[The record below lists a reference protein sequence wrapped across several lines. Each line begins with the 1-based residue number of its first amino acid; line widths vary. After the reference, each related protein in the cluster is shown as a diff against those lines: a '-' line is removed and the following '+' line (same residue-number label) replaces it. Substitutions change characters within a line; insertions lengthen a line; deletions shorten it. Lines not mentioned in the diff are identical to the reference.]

1 MHEPLALSLHNKSGS
16 TRELHAP
23 NARLQNREQEVRE
36 ESTRRY
42 FSRTRTKKTDKRSNE
57 ERSSKLSQG
66 VPPPRNPR
74 SFPFDSPPTLPR
86 VIANSKGSR
95 GSPSS
100 LTPFRS
106 SRAVSTRVAMGD
118 RPRFFHEWNRRFPF
132 FPKPPPTPPS
142 TGPRRRGMEL
152 GAANLPKLFS
162 ASRRR
167 CNTELFNTNKA

>member
-1 MHEPLALSLHNKSGS
+1 MHEPLALSLHNKSGA

-66 VPPPRNPR
+66 VPSRNPR
-74 SFPFDSPPTLPR
+74 SFPSDLPPTLGPLLPR

-95 GSPSS
+95 GCPPS

-106 SRAVSTRVAMGD
+106 SRAVSTRFAMGD
-118 RPRFFHEWNRRFPF
+118 CPRFFHEVAVKLPVRERNRRFPSSL
-132 FPKPPPTPPS
+132 KPPPTPPS
-142 TGPRRRGMEL
+142 TSPRRRGMEL
-152 GAANLPKLFS
+152 GAANSPKLFFS
-162 ASRRR
+162 
-167 CNTELFNTNKA
+167 

>member
-66 VPPPRNPR
+66 VPPPQKPPFFSLRFAPNPPSR
-74 SFPFDSPPTLPR
+74 DCKFEGIPRLPIKLNAFPF
-86 VIANSKGSR
+86 
-95 GSPSS
+95 
-100 LTPFRS
+100 
-106 SRAVSTRVAMGD
+106 VARCFD
-118 RPRFFHEWNRRFPF
+118 
-132 FPKPPPTPPS
+132 
-142 TGPRRRGMEL
+142 
-152 GAANLPKLFS
+152 
-162 ASRRR
+162 ASRDGRSPTIFSR
-167 CNTELFNTNKA
+167 VESKIPLLPETATYSPIYWPPAKGDGARSGELAETFFSQSTKV